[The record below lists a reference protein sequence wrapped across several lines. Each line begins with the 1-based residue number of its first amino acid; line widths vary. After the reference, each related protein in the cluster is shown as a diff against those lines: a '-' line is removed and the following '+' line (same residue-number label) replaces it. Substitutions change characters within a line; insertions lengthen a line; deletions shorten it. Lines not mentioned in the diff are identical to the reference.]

1 MTRMFERLTVW
12 GMLGLAAAVAVA
24 VPLYHGLTRFYLA
37 NSDQD
42 VDLTY
47 QALML
52 NDGRGVPYHPHTGF
66 GYALMLAP
74 WLSLAHRLNLI
85 EISGIDALIDTTRF
99 DALYT
104 QVVAAGRLLTIVF
117 AVATTFVFWI
127 VVRLCCRDGAIAAL
141 AAFLFATSLGLGN
154 QFTVLRTELPSML
167 AILSAFAMVLVAV
180 RTGGWRAVAAL
191 GIAAFA
197 VIFAAM
203 IKVQAILVAAFL
215 PLVPFLFAPAPAA
228 GLPSPRAI
236 AGCAALGAVLGGLG
250 LFRLADALAMGMTWT
265 YQAAGIVFLVLAVVA
280 YAAVRL
286 RQPRWAIPTLVALAS
301 GAGLAATLVYAA
313 DHWWTL
319 YGIMNVVEFTVHS
332 RQPGVGEG
340 IGALVSAA
348 LSMGFE
354 ELSKHLLEFHAK
366 PNDYPLQLIYL
377 GAIAGTLW
385 LLGSGRRPAATRAAY
400 FLAVAFGLI
409 VIFSPRG
416 YAYYYQIYTEPFF
429 ILAGAIIAAEVVG
442 TGGRRRTVGIAA
454 CLAVALFVGG
464 STARY
469 RLIAPST
476 GATRGPEHACCSRD
490 YATLIGA
497 HFSPYC
503 AQATVAC
510 PLNWDALRAMQKYYL
525 NKGKS

>member
-1 MTRMFERLTVW
+1 MSRLSERLIAW
-12 GMLGLAAAVAVA
+12 GALALALAVAVS

-52 NDGRGVPYHPHTGF
+52 NDGHGIPYHPHTGF

-74 WLSLAHRLNLI
+74 WLALAHQLNLI
-85 EISGIDALIDTTRF
+85 EVSGVDALIDTTRF

-104 QVVAAGRLLTIVF
+104 QIIAAGRLLTIVF
-117 AVATTFVFWI
+117 AVASTIVFWI
-127 VVRLCCRDGAIAAL
+127 VARLCCRDAIIAAL

-154 QFTVLRTELPSML
+154 QLTVLRTELPSML
-167 AILSAFAMVLVAV
+167 ALLCAFALVLVAI
-180 RTGGWRAVAAL
+180 RDGGWRAVAAL

-197 VIFAAM
+197 VMFAAM
-203 IKVQAILVAAFL
+203 IKVQAIMVAAFL
-215 PLVPFLFAPAPAA
+215 PLVPFLFAPPPAA
-228 GLPSPRAI
+228 DAPTPRAI
-236 AGCAALGAVLGGLG
+236 AVSAALGAALGGLG
-250 LFRLADALAMGMTWT
+250 LFRLMDALAMGTTWL
-265 YQAAGIVFLVLAVVA
+265 YQVAGIAFLVMAVVVYATA
-280 YAAVRL
+280 YL

-319 YGIMNVVEFTVHS
+319 YGIMNIVEFTAHN

-340 IGALVSAA
+340 IGGLAGAA
-348 LSMGFE
+348 LSTGFQ
-354 ELSKHLLEFHAK
+354 ELAKHLLEFHAK
-366 PNDYPLQLIYL
+366 PNDYPLQAIYL
-377 GAIAGTLW
+377 GAMAGVLY
-385 LLGSGRRPAATRAAY
+385 LLASGRRAAAMRAAY
-400 FLAVAFGLI
+400 FLAVPFGLI

-429 ILAGAIIAAEVVG
+429 ILAGAIIAVEAVG
-442 TGGRRRTVGIAA
+442 TGERRRVVGIAA
-454 CLAVALFVGG
+454 VLALVLFVGG
-464 STARY
+464 ATIRY
-469 RLIAPST
+469 RLLAPST

-525 NKGKS
+525 NKGKP